1 MRSFLKYSTLVVAL
15 CALTSLPVSAAK
27 VRKVTVTFPE
37 NITVNG
43 TVVKAGTYRL
53 HFDEQSG
60 ELKIEKNG
68 DVVATTKARL
78 EKRES
83 KAKQTA
89 VTTHGQGDTT
99 ELVSIAVNGED
110 QNLVVGEN

>member
-1 MRSFLKYSTLVVAL
+1 MKSFVKYSTLVLAL
-15 CALTSLPVSAAK
+15 CALTSLSVSAAK

-43 TVVKAGTYRL
+43 PVVKAGTYRL

-60 ELKIEKNG
+60 ELTINKNG

-89 VTTHGQGDTT
+89 VTTHEEGNTT
-99 ELVSIAVNGED
+99 ELVSIAVSGED
-110 QNLVVGEN
+110 QNLVVGDN

>member
-1 MRSFLKYSTLVVAL
+1 MKSFLKYSTLVVAL

-53 HFDEQSG
+53 QFDEESG

-89 VTTHGQGDTT
+89 VTTHEQGDTT